1 MKKVILGL
9 LLGMFNVFMAQN
21 IDLKAIKTNIED
33 EKSEFYYE
41 RLITRFQATPELMSD
56 EEMKHLYY
64 GKLFTKY
71 YRISK
76 DEDYKKSEKIM
87 IGIYQKNNPEK
98 SEIKEVLALGEK
110 LLEKDPFDMRI
121 LLVYTNYSKN
131 SIHKMQLRRLV
142 NTILKSGKGN
152 SKTTPICVVEIP
164 DGYFIG
170 DIQGK
175 NFREYRRITRWVKDG
190 AIDEYVKGKDRVFI
204 KVLYDK

>member
-9 LLGMFNVFMAQN
+9 LLVMFNVFMAQN

-41 RLITRFQATPELMSD
+41 RLMTRFQATPELMSD

-71 YRISK
+71 YRIFK

-121 LLVYTNYSKN
+121 LLVYADYSKN
-131 SIHKMQLRRLV
+131 SIYKMQLRRLV

-152 SKTTPICVVEIP
+152 SKTTPICVVEIS

-175 NFREYRRITRWVKDG
+175 NFREYRRTTTWGEDG
-190 AIDEYVKGKDRVFI
+190 AIDEYVKGNDKVFM